1 MVGDG
6 LANVCALVWLLKI
19 VTFPTESIWKCFI
32 EGLERRN
39 VQKSLLQQMLLP
51 CTDIYGEGGGGKC
64 RPCLCCCEMGEP
76 KKDNMINMSL
86 TFHHVLFY
94 CSIFIFWGDVVS
106 KAQPRK
112 ICKRVRTGHWRV
124 ACSQHMPCALRP
136 LVKVCLLASHSPSS
150 WPWELSMGP
159 IPMLRV
165 LSLIKIG
172 WCSLALSVLLKKCKI
187 KDIKQEQEARLPLQ
201 WKTREIS
208 HYIKR

>member
-51 CTDIYGEGGGGKC
+51 CTDIYGGGGGEC
-64 RPCLCCCEMGEP
+64 WPCLCCCEMGEP

-86 TFHHVLFY
+86 IFHHVLFY

-106 KAQPRK
+106 R
-112 ICKRVRTGHWRV
+112 
-124 ACSQHMPCALRP
+124 
-136 LVKVCLLASHSPSS
+136 HSPERSVRE
-150 WPWELSMGP
+150 WELATEELLVASTCPVLWGP
-159 IPMLRV
+159 WWRCAYWPLTHLV
-165 LSLIKIG
+165 VGPGSCQWAQYPCLESFLS
-172 WCSLALSVLLKKCKI
+172 
-187 KDIKQEQEARLPLQ
+187 
-201 WKTREIS
+201 
-208 HYIKR
+208 